1 MTPSSSPAGGVSPG
15 IPAAGGG
22 GGGMG
27 VHQQQPGMA
36 AGPAQGMMAGGMVYG
51 YPYPG
56 KRYLLAR
63 SR

>member
-1 MTPSSSPAGGVSPG
+1 M
-15 IPAAGGG
+15 
-22 GGGMG
+22 
-27 VHQQQPGMA
+27 HHQQPGMA

-56 KRYLLAR
+56 KAFYFTVAR